1 MRNPTPLAL
10 AALLLGTPVS
20 AQVAVATAS
29 QSTPDPS
36 ITGGVL
42 QDVALWV
49 SPGAPAS
56 SLFLTAYSN
65 ANAGLATFG
74 LRGEPLDLETADG
87 PMTAVAVRDGFPVSG
102 VQQTLAVAAS
112 VISSGLVAYTVDPDR
127 ADRVVRLGAPG
138 AAFVTGAQFSAVA
151 LYRNPASGQF
161 FVFAGTPA
169 GVLQQYQLS
178 AEDGNVTATLV
189 RTLTTTG
196 PIVGLAVDED
206 SDSLFVTQQGQGLWR
221 YGAAAD
227 ADLTGQQ
234 LAVQGTGGLSGN
246 VGRVAV
252 YRARGGEG
260 YIVVADT
267 GADAFAIFERRA
279 RTFVGSFQLVDNDGI
294 IQANDPVALAVSSA
308 ALDATFPDGVFAGT
322 DALANPQ
329 NLKFAS
335 WATVAEAFDPA
346 LRIDTRFDSDGGTDG
361 GTDGGPGDDGGIS
374 GGPGP
379 APGPGG
385 RLPED
390 SGCSCTSASVPS
402 TALLALIALA
412 RLGRRRRD

>member
-20 AQVAVATAS
+20 AQVAVAPTS

-65 ANAGLATFG
+65 ANGGLATFG
-74 LRGEPLDLETADG
+74 LRGEPLDSETADG
-87 PMTAVAVRDGFPVSG
+87 PMTAVAVRDGFRVSG
-102 VQQTLAVAAS
+102 IQQTLAVAAS

-127 ADRVVRLGAPG
+127 ADRVERLGG
-138 AAFVTGAQFSAVA
+138 AGAFVTGAQFSAVA
-151 LYRNPASGQF
+151 LYQSRDSGQF
-161 FVFAGTPA
+161 FVFAGTPT
-169 GVLQQYQLS
+169 GVLQQYQL
-178 AEDGNVTATLV
+178 AADEGNVTATLV

-206 SDSLFVTQQGQGLWR
+206 TDSLFVTQQGQGLWR

-234 LAVQGTGGLSGN
+234 LAVQGTGGLSSN

-252 YRARGGEG
+252 YRARNGEG
-260 YIVVADT
+260 YILVADP
-267 GADAFAIFERRA
+267 GADAFAVYERRA
-279 RTFVGSFQLVDNDGI
+279 RTFVGSFRLADDDGGV
-294 IQANDPVALAVSSA
+294 IQANDPVALAVTSA
-308 ALDATFPDGVFAGT
+308 SLDTAFPNGVFAGS

-335 WATVAEAFDPA
+335 WAAVAEAFDPA

-361 GTDGGPGDDGGIS
+361 GTDGGSGDDGGIN

-385 RLPED
+385 QLPED
-390 SGCSCTSASVPS
+390 SGCSCASASVPS
-402 TALLALIALA
+402 TALLALIALV
-412 RLGRRRRD
+412 RLGRRRRG